1 MSSTREGVK
10 SIIYSCINSNLSG
23 GEFVGLNTKNQ
34 HKGDPIIVAPN
45 PLVEIKTL
53 RQKLWKMTVEKYGI
67 DL

>member
-1 MSSTREGVK
+1 M
-10 SIIYSCINSNLSG
+10 
-23 GEFVGLNTKNQ
+23 GLNTKNQ

-45 PLVEIKTL
+45 PLAEIKTL